1 MEIIHQPSE
10 HEFYTEIDGLKAYV
24 RYTLHDGALDIKKT
38 LVPKPLGGKGLA
50 GALVKEAYDYAVKEH
65 LECLATCSYA
75 AVWLDRHPEYN
86 GRPSADYVPGACAV

>member
-1 MEIIHQPSE
+1 MEIKHQPSDN
-10 HEFYTEIDGLKAYV
+10 EFYTEIDGLKAYV

-38 LVPKPLGGKGLA
+38 LVPKPLGGKGIA
-50 GALVKEAYDYAVKEH
+50 AALVKEAFDYALQEH

-75 AVWLDRHPEYN
+75 VVWLERHPEYR